1 MRFLG
6 LDIGSKR
13 IGLAL
18 SDELG
23 ITAQGLPTL
32 NRTTSG
38 NDIRKLL
45 EIVSQHKVEKIVI
58 GLPKNMNGTL
68 GKSAEQVLTFIQ
80 EMKVKTAI
88 PVDLWDERLSTIAV
102 TRTLVSANVSR
113 RRRKEVVDKL
123 AAVYILQGFLDSQK
137 RLN

>member
-45 EIVSQHKVEKIVI
+45 EIVRQHKVEKIVI

-88 PVDLWDERLSTIAV
+88 PVDVWDERLSTIAV
-102 TRTLVSANVSR
+102 TRTLISANVSR

-137 RLN
+137 RFN

>member
-45 EIVSQHKVEKIVI
+45 EIVSQYKVEKIVI

-80 EMKVKTAI
+80 EMKVITDI
-88 PVDLWDERLSTIAV
+88 PVDVWDERLSTIAV

-137 RLN
+137 RFN

>member
-32 NRTTSG
+32 TRTTLG

-45 EIVSQHKVEKIVI
+45 EIANQHNVGKIVI

-88 PVDLWDERLSTIAV
+88 PVDVWDERLSTVAV

-123 AAVYILQGFLDSQK
+123 AAVYILQGFLDSQR

>member
-32 NRTTSG
+32 TRTTLG

-45 EIVSQHKVEKIVI
+45 EIANQHDVKKIVI

-88 PVDLWDERLSTIAV
+88 PVDVWDERLSTVAV

>member
-23 ITAQGLPTL
+23 IIAQGLPTL
-32 NRTTSG
+32 NRTTPG

-45 EIVSQHKVEKIVI
+45 AIASQHKVGKIVI

-88 PVDLWDERLSTIAV
+88 PVDVWDERLSTVAV

>member
-32 NRTTSG
+32 NRSTPG

-45 EIVSQHKVEKIVI
+45 EIVRQHKVEKIVI

-88 PVDLWDERLSTIAV
+88 PVDVWDERLSTIAV

-137 RLN
+137 RFN

>member
-32 NRTTSG
+32 NRSTPG

-45 EIVSQHKVEKIVI
+45 EIVRQHKVEKIVI

-102 TRTLVSANVSR
+102 TRTLISANVSR

-137 RLN
+137 RFN

>member
-13 IGLAL
+13 IGIAL

-23 ITAQGLPTL
+23 IIAQGLPNL
-32 NRTTSG
+32 ICTTHK
-38 NDIRKLL
+38 NDIRKIL
-45 EIVSQHKVEKIVI
+45 EIARQHKVEKIVV
-58 GLPKNMNGTL
+58 GLPKNMDGTL

-80 EMKVKTAI
+80 GMKVKTAI
-88 PVDLWDERLSTIAV
+88 PVDVWDERLSTVAV
-102 TRTLVSANVSR
+102 NRTLLSANVSR

-123 AAVYILQGFLDSQK
+123 AAVYILQGFLDRHR

>member
-32 NRTTSG
+32 TRTTLG

-58 GLPKNMNGTL
+58 GLPKNMNGTV

-80 EMKVKTAI
+80 VMKTKTAI
-88 PVDLWDERLSTIAV
+88 PVDVWDERLSTVAV
-102 TRTLVSANVSR
+102 NRTLISANVRR

-123 AAVYILQGFLDSQK
+123 AAVYILQGFLDSHR

>member
-1 MRFLG
+1 MG

-32 NRTTSG
+32 NRTVTE
-38 NDIRKLL
+38 NDIQQLL
-45 EIVSQHKVEKIVI
+45 TIANQHKVEKIVV
-58 GLPKNMNGTL
+58 GFPKNMDGSL
-68 GKSAEQVLTFIQ
+68 GKSAQQVLTFIQ
-80 EMKVKTAI
+80 SIKKVTQI
-88 PVDLWDERLSTIAV
+88 PVEVWDERLSTVAV
-102 TRTLVSANVSR
+102 SRTLLEANVSR

-123 AAVYILQGFLDSQK
+123 AAVYILQGYLDKTTHSI
-137 RLN
+137 

>member
-102 TRTLVSANVSR
+102 TRTLISANVSR

-137 RLN
+137 RFN

>member
-23 ITAQGLPTL
+23 ITAQGIPTL
-32 NRTTSG
+32 NRTTPG

-45 EIVSQHKVEKIVI
+45 EIVRQHKVEKIVI

-68 GKSAEQVLTFIQ
+68 GKSAEQVLAFIQ

-137 RLN
+137 RFN

>member
-32 NRTTSG
+32 NRTTPG

-68 GKSAEQVLTFIQ
+68 GKSAEQVLAFIQ

-88 PVDLWDERLSTIAV
+88 PVDVWDERLSTVAV
-102 TRTLVSANVSR
+102 TRTLVSANLSR

-137 RLN
+137 RHN